1 VGFFGNSM
9 LVRADVDVTALDVI
23 RDAGGEPDGGW
34 VGRAGWRF
42 ARVHRGKPLTAVQVR
57 AVADQ
62 LGAPFLAAYVVDSD
76 FAEVRCAAP
85 GMSVLRFVLQPLY
98 AADYECPVDSQ
109 AQETAVPYLLRW
121 AGEGADE
128 ALLRATVQGSLTFAE
143 DSVVRLAAAI
153 GAIAPSDLENYMFG
167 PIEDIST

>member
-9 LVRADVDVTALDVI
+9 LIRADVDVTALDIV
-23 RDAGGEPDGGW
+23 RDAGGTRDGGW
-34 VGRAGWRF
+34 VGQAGWRF
-42 ARVHRGKPLTAVQVR
+42 ARVHGGKPLTANHVR

-62 LGAPFLAAYVVDSD
+62 VNAPFLAAYVVDSD

-109 AQETAVPYLLRW
+109 AQEAAVPYLQRW
-121 AGEGADE
+121 AGESADE
-128 ALLRATVQGSLTFAE
+128 ALLRAAVQGSLTFAE
-143 DSVVRLAAAI
+143 DSVLRLAAAI
-153 GAIAPSDLENYMFG
+153 GAIVPSDLEDYTYG
-167 PIEDIST
+167 PIEDVNT